1 MLNVG
6 CDFKTCFNCYVNSE
20 RHFQLE
26 GRDHQSLIDQ
36 NYTIELEGSSDSVY
50 WRGFHSSVIVRND
63 TSLRWEIRDDR
74 TNLLLAVTEQTTA
87 KLGFF
92 PLGAVKWRTTNGS
105 DTPIRTTES
114 GSEASVLRLSACDLS
129 QFGCHDGL
137 CIDMDYRCDMIHDC
151 LDKSDEVDCHTLRN
165 IF

>member
-1 MLNVG
+1 M
-6 CDFKTCFNCYVNSE
+6 NSE

>member
-1 MLNVG
+1 MRKDVRK
-6 CDFKTCFNCYVNSE
+6 D
-20 RHFQLE
+20 FQLE
-26 GRDHQSLIDQ
+26 GGDHQSLIDQ

-105 DTPIRTTES
+105 DTPIRTTEP